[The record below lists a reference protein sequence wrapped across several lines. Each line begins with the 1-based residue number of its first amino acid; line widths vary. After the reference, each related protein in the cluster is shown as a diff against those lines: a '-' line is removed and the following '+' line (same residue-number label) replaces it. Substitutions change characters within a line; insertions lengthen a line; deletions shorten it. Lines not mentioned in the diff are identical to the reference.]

1 MLFSSTYPFNLETF
15 VFTRDRLGQ
24 VEGVRKK
31 SGQSAK
37 EPNGTGPEKTPGLDC
52 KGPVTLSKMCRGYSM
67 KVRGELPA
75 DIVERISRLHSA
87 ALRAIGQPER
97 SRAEGTD
104 DPENKGD

>member
-1 MLFSSTYPFNLETF
+1 M
-15 VFTRDRLGQ
+15 
-24 VEGVRKK
+24 RKK

-37 EPNGTGPEKTPGLDC
+37 EPSGTGPEKPRGFDGR
-52 KGPVTLSKMCRGYSM
+52 GPVRLTKMCRGYSM
-67 KVRGELPA
+67 KVRGEIPD
-75 DIVERISRLHSA
+75 DIVERISGLHSA

>member
-1 MLFSSTYPFNLETF
+1 M
-15 VFTRDRLGQ
+15 
-24 VEGVRKK
+24 EGVRKK

-37 EPNGTGPEKTPGLDC
+37 EPSGTGLERTPDRNER
-52 KGPVTLSKMCRGYSM
+52 GPMTLTKMCRGYSM

-75 DIVERISRLHSA
+75 DIVERISGLHSS

>member
-1 MLFSSTYPFNLETF
+1 
-15 VFTRDRLGQ
+15 

-37 EPNGTGPEKTPGLDC
+37 EPSGTGPEKTPSPDSR
-52 KGPVTLSKMCRGYSM
+52 GPVMLTKMCRGYSM

-75 DIVERISRLHSA
+75 DIVERISGLHSA

-97 SRAEGTD
+97 SRADGTD
-104 DPENKGD
+104 DPKNKGD

>member
-1 MLFSSTYPFNLETF
+1 M
-15 VFTRDRLGQ
+15 
-24 VEGVRKK
+24 EGVRKK

-37 EPNGTGPEKTPGLDC
+37 EPSEIGPEKTPGLDS

-75 DIVERISRLHSA
+75 DIVERISGLHSA
-87 ALRAIGQPER
+87 ALRAAGRPER

-104 DPENKGD
+104 DSKNKGD

>member
-1 MLFSSTYPFNLETF
+1 MLFISTYPFNLETF
-15 VFTRDRLGQ
+15 VFIRDRLGQ
-24 VEGVRKK
+24 VEGVREK

-37 EPNGTGPEKTPGLDC
+37 EPSGTGPEKTPGLDC

-87 ALRAIGQPER
+87 ALRASDRPER
-97 SRAEGTD
+97 SQAEGTD
-104 DPENKGD
+104 DPKDKGD